1 MEDFCVGIIGNDFDI
16 TTKFIDKIIQNTN
29 VKTDQEHIKMNIIIN
44 NKLLNNN
51 DKEIL
56 NLISNL
62 EKINSTCLCLC
73 FDNYK
78 VYELIK
84 KNANIPILNSK
95 FKNNENMLIQ
105 NIIDKHKLGSVT
117 K

>member
-1 MEDFCVGIIGNDFDI
+1 MEDLCVGIIGNDFDI

-29 VKTDQEHIKMNIIIN
+29 AKTDQEHIKMNIIIN
-44 NKLLNNN
+44 NKLLNN

-56 NLISNL
+56 NIISNL
-62 EKINSTCLCLC
+62 EKINATCLCLC
-73 FDNYK
+73 FDNDK
-78 VYELIK
+78 VHELIK
-84 KNANIPILNSK
+84 KNTNIPILNSK

-105 NIIDKHKLGSVT
+105 NIINKHKSGSVT